1 MKKNKVSLFAKL
13 MSGLLVVA
21 VIFMFS
27 SAYSI
32 NRLKAIAKFF
42 DTAYEDAVLP
52 LYNWGQLHFATQDIE
67 KLLYQHVATEDHE
80 KQNRI
85 KNDISEGL
93 NFVLEFLR
101 NQDGEELSE
110 EVLAKFRHIK
120 GDHTDHSTIDF
131 SKEPTD
137 HILAALKTH
146 TDELMKLS
154 DKVVSLSEDYM
165 KEDAADMLE
174 GTKGCRVFTVL
185 DKAIYVIQERLK
197 NRVREY
203 RDQSLIL
210 HNQIRTGLI
219 AGSVLSAVLAV
230 FAAIFLS
237 HAVTGPFKEIFRGL
251 KTFSSEEIWY
261 VGRQVVNV
269 IGSLTHGSGNLAQ
282 ASRQMAESSTEQ
294 AAIIEETS
302 SSFEEM
308 ASMTKANADNAGEAD
323 SLMKKTN
330 QVAEQANNSM
340 AELTRSMDEIYN
352 VSKETSKII
361 KIIDGIAFQ
370 TNILSLNAA
379 VEAARAGE
387 AGAGFAV
394 VADEVRNLAMR
405 TAEAAKNTADLIEGA
420 LKKIADGLN
429 IVSRTGET
437 FSEAADIALRAG
449 QLLSEISGSSNEQ
462 AQVIGQMN
470 NAVIEMDK
478 VVQSN
483 AGNAEQLHSQSEE
496 LRHLVGVLL
505 AIVDPSASSG
515 TGSGDLSLPK
525 GKTE

>member
-1 MKKNKVSLFAKL
+1 MKKNKVSLFVKL
-13 MSGLLVVA
+13 MSGLLFIA
-21 VIFMFS
+21 VIFLFF

-32 NRLKAIAKFF
+32 NRLEAIAIFF
-42 DTAYEDAVLP
+42 NTAYEDAVLP
-52 LYNWGQLHFATQDIE
+52 LDDCSRFRFTVEDVE
-67 KLLYQHVATEDHE
+67 KLLYQHVASEDYE

-85 KNDISEGL
+85 KNDISEDL
-93 NFVLEFLR
+93 NFILEFLR
-101 NQDGEELSE
+101 NQRVNEFSE
-110 EVLAKFRHIK
+110 ALAKFRHEK
-120 GDHTDHSTIDF
+120 GDHTDHSVIDF
-131 SKEPTD
+131 SKEPTE

-146 TDELMKLS
+146 VDELTKLS
-154 DKVVSLSEDYM
+154 EKVINLSNDYM

-174 GTKGCRVFTVL
+174 GIKGCRVFAVL
-185 DKAIYVIQERLK
+185 AKATHALQERLK
-197 NRVREY
+197 NRVGEY

-210 HNQIRTGLI
+210 RDQVRTGLI

-230 FAAIFLS
+230 FVALFLS
-237 HAVTGPFKEIFRGL
+237 HAITRPFREIFRGL
-251 KTFSSEEIWY
+251 KIFSSEEIGC

-269 IGSLTHGSGNLAQ
+269 IDSLTHGSGNLAQ
-282 ASRQMAESSTEQ
+282 ASRQMADSSTEQ

-323 SLMKKTN
+323 RLMRKTN
-330 QVAEQANNSM
+330 QVAELANSSM
-340 AELTRSMDEIYN
+340 SELTSSMDEIYN

-405 TAEAAKNTADLIEGA
+405 TAEAARNTADLIEAA
-420 LKKIADGLN
+420 LKKIADGLD
-429 IVSRTGET
+429 IVSRTSET

-470 NAVIEMDK
+470 SAVIEMDK

-483 AGNAEQLHSQSEE
+483 ADSAEHLHSQSEE
-496 LRHLVGVLL
+496 LKNLVGVLL
-505 AIVDPSASSG
+505 SIMEG
-515 TGSGDLSLPK
+515 TRSESQN
-525 GKTE
+525 